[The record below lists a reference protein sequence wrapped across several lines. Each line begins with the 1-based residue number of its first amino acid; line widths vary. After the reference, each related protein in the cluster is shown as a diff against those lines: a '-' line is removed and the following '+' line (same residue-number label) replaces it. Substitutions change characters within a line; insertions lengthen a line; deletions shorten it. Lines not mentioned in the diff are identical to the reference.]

1 MLKRFLMIGGRAT
14 AGSAFK
20 IAMIGT
26 ALVGGVGVVSS
37 SVFAS
42 LTATTSNTSSQAIS
56 TNTLKLTH
64 TASAVSG
71 LTGGFATAI
80 SGMAP
85 GDVVNRFI
93 ELTNGGTMAGQT
105 MTLALTDTASTTLTS
120 SSANGLQ
127 IQVFECATQWT
138 TVTGLCSGAAG
149 TSVMASTPATTLLT
163 TPGTISL
170 ASLAAG
176 TTSHLR
182 VQITLPAGSEVTTNG
197 TLPAGTVQGVTS
209 YLTWTFTETQRTA
222 TTTQS

>member
-1 MLKRFLMIGGRAT
+1 MLKRFLKIGGRVT
-14 AGSAFK
+14 AGSAVK
-20 IAMIGT
+20 VAMIGT

-42 LTATTSNTSSQAIS
+42 LTATTSNTSSHAIS
-56 TNTLKLTH
+56 THTLKLTH

-71 LTGGFATAI
+71 LTGGFSTPI
-80 SGMAP
+80 TGMAP

-105 MTLALTDTASTTLTS
+105 MTLALSDTASSTLTS
-120 SSANGLQ
+120 SSTNGLQ

-138 TVTGLCSGAAG
+138 TISGQCSGGVG
-149 TSVMASTPATTLLT
+149 TSVMASTPATTLLS
-163 TPGTISL
+163 TPGTVSL

-209 YLTWTFTETQRTA
+209 YVTWTFTETQRTA